1 MTKEEYN
8 KDQIEKRTAL
18 IQDDVDTLYTEFKT
32 GYVMSNI
39 TKGKFFTKMDN
50 LIKFMKS
57 SGMGDSIDGN
67 EDINHIVTSLMF
79 SIQKPKIK
87 MCLELIMEVCRRY
100 ELNDIAWANYN
111 RLNNDYK
118 PTVIPM
124 LPVDLQPAAR
134 LML

>member
-18 IQDDVDTLYTEFKT
+18 ILDDVDTLYTEFKT
-32 GYVMSNI
+32 GYLMSNI

-100 ELNDIAWANYN
+100 ELNDIAWAHYN
-111 RLNNDYK
+111 RLTDDYK